1 MYWKGFGKKETRD
14 DEVKDGRSGKHKA
27 TYCCNQVSQLP
38 NYLPYLHPSHLPIHV
53 LGSFYSFALRDYSS
67 QVNRRLPPRPR
78 PTKRLANLYILLR
91 EKYDCSLGP
100 FVDGGG
106 EGRALAAA
114 EISYE
119 RSVDPKDKE
128 GEPPGLVK
136 RQMRTVEK
144 CLPYLMLW
152 EYSSLAPDDPG
163 GHAQS
168 FRRSAT

>member
-1 MYWKGFGKKETRD
+1 MGAVGNMFSSLLQPSIAASE
-14 DEVKDGRSGKHKA
+14 
-27 TYCCNQVSQLP
+27 
-38 NYLPYLHPSHLPIHV
+38 LPYLHPSHLPIHV
-53 LGSFYSFALRDYSS
+53 LGSFYFFALRDYSS
-67 QVNRRLPPRPR
+67 PVNRRLPPIPR

-114 EISYE
+114 ETSDE
-119 RSVDPKDKE
+119 RSVDPKDKD

-136 RQMRTVEK
+136 RQRRTVET

-163 GHAQS
+163 RHAQS